1 MYDMYIDKIGY
12 KRPTM
17 HNTHNTNID
26 TGNTF
31 ACKFSRNKNNLH
43 VVGCATES
51 GDIIIENTIGHYYK
65 HNNMFKRSK
74 YKNQ

>member
-17 HNTHNTNID
+17 HNMYNTTFD

-43 VVGCATES
+43 IVGCATEN
-51 GDIIIENTIGHYYK
+51 GDIIIENTNGHYYTQ
-65 HNNMFKRSK
+65 NNQYLRSK
-74 YKNQ
+74 FKNQ